1 MLKLIEASRLQE
13 TRNFPLKTQNM
24 AFKWTSLIKPYY
36 FDDEGNNHRR
46 YTQQGVV
53 LAVLKVQFPRKCS
66 FPPSQVRG
74 RAHTRKQAGHPP
86 CIIFITGKLGLKIGF
101 FRADHGDID
110 KQEEGNQHNHN
121 PYASGR

>member
-53 LAVLKVQFPRKCS
+53 LTVLKVQFPRKCS
-66 FPPSQVRG
+66 FSPSQVRG
-74 RAHTRKQAGHPP
+74 RTQTRKKPGHAPRV
-86 CIIFITGKLGLKIGF
+86 IFIIGKLRTEIGF
-101 FRADHGDID
+101 LGTDHGHIN
-110 KQEEGNQHNHN
+110 KQEKRNQHNYN
-121 PYASGR
+121 PRLR